1 MEIKFDPRFRKQYK
15 KADVR
20 IKNQVRDR
28 LRIFKK
34 NPEDLQLNNHLL
46 KREWE
51 GYRSIDISADW
62 RAIYTEKT
70 EGKELIVYFIALGTH
85 DKLYSSE

>member
-1 MEIKFDPRFRKQYK
+1 MEIRFDPQFRKQYK

-34 NPEDLQLNNHLL
+34 NPEDLELNNHLL

-51 GYRSIDISADW
+51 GFRSIDITSDY
-62 RAIYTEKT
+62 RAIYSEKKV
-70 EGKELIVYFIALGTH
+70 GKNEIAYFVALGTH
-85 DKLYSSE
+85 DNLYSD